1 MASSHLFFDNA
12 LTVQDAIVLKNL
24 EHDIQLQVEQAIPEQ
39 ITQSARDPSP
49 TSTLCSKDDA
59 AARRRGT
66 SAASTE
72 DHADVHEAV
81 KTLKAMREPQN
92 LRFEPTVLLTVDDVE
107 SRLPAK
113 SFLRPLLRSLRR
125 VARHETDVVMVLHL
139 ALYFSTSV
147 PSAIYLYMNF
157 SYIHGILHLI
167 MQFYYVGT
175 YTLMMHQHIHQR
187 GILSKKFGIFDRLFP
202 YITDPLMGHT
212 WNTYYYHHVKHH
224 HVEGNG
230 PGDLSSTIRYQ
241 RDSVIDFLRYLSRFY
256 FLVWLDLPLYF
267 FRTRRPNSAFRTAG
281 WELSSYLFYFT
292 MSKLFGAK
300 PTFFVYVAPFMIMR
314 LGLMVGNWGQHAF
327 VDPDEP
333 DSDFRSSI
341 TLIDVPVS
349 NLLGGEF
356 SISAKLTGRVFPK
369 SNRFCFNDGY
379 HTSHH
384 LNPMRHWR
392 DHPISFL
399 EQKDTYAKEGA
410 LVFHNIDFLMIT
422 VRLMMKD
429 YDTLAK
435 CLVPMGDQMKLS
447 MEGRVQLLRRLT
459 RRFTEED
466 VRRTFPQ
473 G

>member
-1 MASSHLFFDNA
+1 MADSHLFFDKA
-12 LTVQDAIVLKNL
+12 LTVQDVIVLKNL
-24 EHDIQLQVEQAIPEQ
+24 EQDIQLQSGQEVPDGIAQT
-39 ITQSARDPSP
+39 TQTSSPTTRGKKAASRRGDTSAKSARNN
-49 TSTLCSKDDA
+49 
-59 AARRRGT
+59 
-66 SAASTE
+66 
-72 DHADVHEAV
+72 ADVQEAV
-81 KTLKAMREPQN
+81 SKLKAMREPKNQS
-92 LRFEPTVLLTVDDVE
+92 FEPTILLTVDDVE

-113 SFLRPLLRSLRR
+113 SFLRPFLRSLRG

-139 ALYFSTSV
+139 ALYFTTSI
-147 PSAIYLYMNF
+147 PSALYLYRNF

-187 GILSKKFGIFDRLFP
+187 GILSKEYALFDKLFP

-241 RDSVIDFLRYLSRFY
+241 RDSVVDFLRYVGRFY
-256 FLVWLDLPLYF
+256 LLIWLDLPLYF
-267 FRTRRPNSAFRTAG
+267 LKTKRPKSAIRSAG
-281 WELSSYLFYFT
+281 WEISTYCFYFT
-292 MSKLFGAK
+292 MAKLFGTK
-300 PTFFVYVAPFMIMR
+300 PTFFVYVAPLMIMR

-341 TLIDVPVS
+341 TLIDVP
-349 NLLGGEF
+349 
-356 SISAKLTGRVFPK
+356 

-399 EQKDTYAKEGA
+399 EQKETYAKEGA

-422 VRLMMKD
+422 IRLMMKD
-429 YDTLAK
+429 YETLAK
-435 CLVPMGDQMKLS
+435 CLVPMGDQIQLS
-447 MEGRVQLLRRLT
+447 MEGRAQLLRRLT
-459 RRFTEED
+459 KKFTEED
-466 VRRTFPQ
+466 VQRTFPKK
-473 G
+473 